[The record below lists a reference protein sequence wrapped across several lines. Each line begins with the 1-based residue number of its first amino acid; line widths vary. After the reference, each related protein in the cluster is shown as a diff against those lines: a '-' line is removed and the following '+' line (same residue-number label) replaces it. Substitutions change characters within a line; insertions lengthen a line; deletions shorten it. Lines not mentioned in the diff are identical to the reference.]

1 MLLALAAAASMALA
15 CTGKAGGGAGKAGGK
30 DSTATGM
37 EAVYRTN
44 VDSTMTLIAIK
55 DNAEPKFMP
64 NKLFYGK
71 EDSAL
76 VEALSPAGKVEASV
90 SCFIIETQGKR
101 ALFDTG
107 NGTEKGGKLMERL
120 AEAGI
125 APDSIDYLFI
135 THFHNDHIGGMT
147 TGGKAAF
154 GRAEVYV
161 PRQEY
166 DYWVTNGDPD
176 GPAAMAMRAYEG
188 RLHRFEHSQQLPL
201 GIVPMAAYAIERRR
215 SRFTGFLYTFFI
227 AGMMVPFHLYMFPLF
242 REMKVF
248 GIFGTMAGP
257 IVSYIAGS
265 ISFGTL
271 LYCSF
276 LKGIPLEIEEASVID
291 GCTPFQTFWKITFR
305 LLGPCNASMV
315 ILNGLGIWN
324 DYLMPYL
331 VLPSGRAKTI
341 TVEIAGFVGQFT
353 ARWDIVFAGTII
365 SIVPALAIFCAFQK
379 YFVKGIT
386 AGAAKG

>member
-1 MLLALAAAASMALA
+1 MSVGRKARTIDWILVIVAAVLAFIFIYPVLFAL
-15 CTGKAGGGAGKAGGK
+15 
-30 DSTATGM
+30 M
-37 EAVYRTN
+37 
-44 VDSTMTLIAIK
+44 
-55 DNAEPKFMP
+55 
-64 NKLFYGK
+64 
-71 EDSAL
+71 SAFK
-76 VEALSPAGKVEASV
+76 S
-90 SCFIIETQGKR
+90 
-101 ALFDTG
+101 
-107 NGTEKGGKLMERL
+107 
-120 AEAGI
+120 
-125 APDSIDYLFI
+125 
-135 THFHNDHIGGMT
+135 
-147 TGGKAAF
+147 
-154 GRAEVYV
+154 
-161 PRQEY
+161 
-166 DYWVTNGDPD
+166 NGDILRA
-176 GPAAMAMRAYEG
+176 PAAPPTSFYTQNFVDLFQMSDFGTAIVNTIFLTVISEC
-188 RLHRFEHSQQLPL
+188 LIIC
-201 GIVPMAAYAIERRR
+201 IVPMAAYAIERRR